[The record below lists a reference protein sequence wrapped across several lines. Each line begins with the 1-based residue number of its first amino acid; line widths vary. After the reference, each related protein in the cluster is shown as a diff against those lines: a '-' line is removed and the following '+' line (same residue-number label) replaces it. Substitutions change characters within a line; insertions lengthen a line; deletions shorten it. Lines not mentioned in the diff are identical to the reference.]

1 MRYSKE
7 WGHGENE
14 QLTVSRMEGIMAS
27 GKALKARVDGGGGWI
42 EKWGMGEGESEQS
55 VTKTKN

>member
-1 MRYSKE
+1 
-7 WGHGENE
+7 
-14 QLTVSRMEGIMAS
+14 MEGIMAS